1 VTNLNAGQSLA
12 VSLGF
17 SLANC
22 AESVIAAW
30 LLVHYLGTPLT
41 MTRLRDIIGLGGLAV
56 IASNACTA
64 LLGAIVVSLS
74 LGSPFWTVWRIWWIA
89 DGLGMLVI
97 TPTIVTWVTVGRS
110 LFKTY
115 TVGRIVEAVCLYAA
129 LAVITQGVFG
139 ARPDIAHVPF
149 PSPLVSLPYV
159 LFPFLFWAALRFG
172 LPGATTASVIVAAEA
187 LWNTA
192 HGLGP
197 FVGTRGTV
205 TDHVLAAQVFL
216 SVAVFSALVAAAVAA
231 EWQCSEQALRDS
243 ETRFRTMAETMP
255 IPVVIGRLTDGSI
268 LYANAACRAL
278 VDVLPA
284 APGSRKTTDFFA
296 DPAERQQI
304 LEALRNQGSIH
315 NYEIRIKKADG
326 TPRWVLSSSQIG
338 TFNGEPA
345 VLSGL
350 YDLTERKRMEE
361 ELRRSEKLLK
371 DLINN
376 TSAIIHIKSAEG
388 RYLLVNTQ
396 FETVYHTTN
405 EQMIGK
411 TAHDVLPRELAD
423 RLHAI
428 DMQVL
433 QSRQAVHKE
442 EYAQRP
448 DGRHTYIVLKF
459 PLLDASGMPYAIC
472 GISTDITERKE
483 MEEALRRTATD
494 LAHSNA
500 DLEQFAYVASHDLQE
515 PLRAIAGC
523 LQLLQQRYIERLDT
537 RGAEYIRHAVEGA
550 GRMRTLIQDLL
561 AYSRVTTHGD
571 ALTPTD
577 CTTVLKQA
585 LANLKVAI
593 EESSAVVTHPPLPTV
608 PGDATQLLQVFQNLV
623 GNAIKFRAAAP
634 PAIHISAECHE
645 DAWRFAVRD
654 NGIGIEPQYAER
666 IFVLFQRL
674 HTRVE
679 YPGTGIGLALCQK
692 IVERH
697 GGRIWVESALG
708 QGATFFFTIP
718 RRA

>member
-1 VTNLNAGQSLA
+1 MHRWTRRVTLLRHYAWALVCAGSIALAYFLGARVGLAVQPEGLAAVWPPSGILLAALVLSRQCTWTAILVGVLCTNTVANLNAGQSLA

-89 DGLGMLVI
+89 DGLGMLMI

-110 LFKTY
+110 LFKTC

-197 FVGTRGTV
+197 FVVARGTV
-205 TDHVLAAQVFL
+205 TDHVLAVQVFL

-268 LYANAACRAL
+268 LYANAACRTL

-315 NYEIRIKKADG
+315 NYEIRMDI
-326 TPRWVLSSSQIG
+326 TP
-338 TFNGEPA
+338 
-345 VLSGL
+345 SGR
-350 YDLTERKRMEE
+350 TM
-361 ELRRSEKLLK
+361 
-371 DLINN
+371 
-376 TSAIIHIKSAEG
+376 
-388 RYLLVNTQ
+388 
-396 FETVYHTTN
+396 
-405 EQMIGK
+405 
-411 TAHDVLPRELAD
+411 PLA
-423 RLHAI
+423 
-428 DMQVL
+428 
-433 QSRQAVHKE
+433 
-442 EYAQRP
+442 
-448 DGRHTYIVLKF
+448 RHTPSCSHYIL
-459 PLLDASGMPYAIC
+459 
-472 GISTDITERKE
+472 GI
-483 MEEALRRTATD
+483 
-494 LAHSNA
+494 
-500 DLEQFAYVASHDLQE
+500 
-515 PLRAIAGC
+515 
-523 LQLLQQRYIERLDT
+523 
-537 RGAEYIRHAVEGA
+537 
-550 GRMRTLIQDLL
+550 
-561 AYSRVTTHGD
+561 
-571 ALTPTD
+571 
-577 CTTVLKQA
+577 
-585 LANLKVAI
+585 
-593 EESSAVVTHPPLPTV
+593 PPW
-608 PGDATQLLQVFQNLV
+608 A
-623 GNAIKFRAAAP
+623 
-634 PAIHISAECHE
+634 
-645 DAWRFAVRD
+645 
-654 NGIGIEPQYAER
+654 
-666 IFVLFQRL
+666 
-674 HTRVE
+674 
-679 YPGTGIGLALCQK
+679 
-692 IVERH
+692 
-697 GGRIWVESALG
+697 
-708 QGATFFFTIP
+708 
-718 RRA
+718 